1 MIGLLG
7 TAGAQGPMTDLLKKD
22 GLKDIYDKLPESI
35 KSKIHKDQDL
45 SSFEKL
51 QETEIVKRELG
62 VQVRPSLDSLE
73 ALNEY
78 YRETNPLGKIKP

>member
-1 MIGLLG
+1 MGLLG
-7 TAGAQGPMTDLLKKD
+7 TVGAQGLVTDLLKKD
-22 GLKDIYDKLPESI
+22 SLKNIYEKLPESL
-35 KSKIHKDQDL
+35 KAKIHKDQDL

-62 VQVRPSLDSLE
+62 IQVRPSLNSLE
-73 ALNEY
+73 SLNNY

>member
-1 MIGLLG
+1 LSLLG
-7 TAGAQGPMTDLLKKD
+7 TAGAQGLVTDLLKKD
-22 GLKDIYDKLPESI
+22 SLKDIYERLPDSI

-45 SSFEKL
+45 SGFEKL

-62 VQVRPSLDSLE
+62 IPIRPSLDSLE
-73 ALNEY
+73 ALNDY

>member
-7 TAGAQGPMTDLLKKD
+7 TAGAQNLATDLLKKD
-22 GLKDIYDKLPESI
+22 SLKGIYDKLPESI